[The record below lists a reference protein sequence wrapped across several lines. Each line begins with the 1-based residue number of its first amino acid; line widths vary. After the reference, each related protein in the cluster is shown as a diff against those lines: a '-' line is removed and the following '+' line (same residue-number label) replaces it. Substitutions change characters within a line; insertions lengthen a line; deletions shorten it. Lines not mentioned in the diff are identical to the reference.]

1 MRIGDSG
8 SEKINRLL
16 SLLKHKDDDDC
27 NIDKVFLYVK
37 DAIKGKNQYFLKKC
51 EKISSGRDT
60 NLKVSVEILNDM

>member
-1 MRIGDSG
+1 MKIRDSG

-37 DAIKGKNQYFLKKC
+37 DAIKGKNQYFLKNVK
-51 EKISSGRDT
+51 KLVLDVIQ
-60 NLKVSVEILNDM
+60 I